1 MRDPF
6 HKSKSAEQ
14 FSAWLDGNLPFEEM
28 LSFSEDVIEDNELQQ
43 IAKMSDMIDD
53 DVAAFEASGEKLPI
67 ELNNDYFALPD
78 LDHPYAHRQI
88 SVMDMCKTACC
99 CAPPKME
106 KEEGM
111 KDKFKKLL
119 GLTDEEG
126 DGDV

>member
-1 MRDPF
+1 MRDSF

-53 DVAAFEASGEKLPI
+53 DVATFEASGEKLPI

-78 LDHPYAHRQI
+78 LDRPYSRQ
-88 SVMDMCKTACC
+88 SHFVGACMDACC
-99 CAPPKME
+99 YAAPPMME
-106 KEEGM
+106 KEESL
-111 KDKFKKLL
+111 KEKFKKLL
-119 GLTDEEG
+119 GLTEE
-126 DGDV
+126 DGEDDV